1 MVVYDPLYGGFV
13 VDEWILPVLLS
24 PEVQRLSHVRLLN
37 CPSPNLAAIGE
48 VRRFSHTLGVL
59 YLASRVSMDAFRE
72 SERKAFMVSVL
83 LHDLGTPPFGH
94 LLEYHI
100 QEATGGGWHH
110 EAMTSAVFRRTH
122 APEGVAHQFFAN
134 REVNLREVVCSIGV
148 DPTLVEDIC
157 AGHHALST
165 LLFGSIDIDNIDN
178 VFRMAHMMGFEFD
191 RAAPGRLAGAIC
203 ASEEGE
209 VLLKE
214 STGKPMLD
222 EWAKLRRLVYEV
234 LNLNPESVVHQAVLF
249 DAIGVLVQKGL
260 IREPSWSLTDEKLF
274 DTILHDPNTKKAFAY
289 DFYDR
294 PPTAVVQAHLNLS
307 IDDLN
312 CKSRSELNSRVKEVC
327 SELLGRDADRFATD
341 IHSKLLAYSLL
352 DRGTFEKEIVLRD
365 PTTTVQWTHG
375 QRSES
380 TIIYVFAKHPLAD
393 IEVPMGGFLSKL
405 GVKLDI
411 PANTLASAL
420 KPFPNVANDRQQSI
434 FNF

>member
-1 MVVYDPLYGGFV
+1 
-13 VDEWILPVLLS
+13 
-24 PEVQRLSHVRLLN
+24 
-37 CPSPNLAAIGE
+37 
-48 VRRFSHTLGVL
+48 
-59 YLASRVSMDAFRE
+59 MDAFRE